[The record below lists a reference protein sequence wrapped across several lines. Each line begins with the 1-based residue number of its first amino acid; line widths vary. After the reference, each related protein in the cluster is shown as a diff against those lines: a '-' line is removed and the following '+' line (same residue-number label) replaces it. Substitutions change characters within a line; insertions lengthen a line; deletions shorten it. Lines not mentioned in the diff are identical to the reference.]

1 MYNSYSQ
8 SQSLT
13 HTQGFN
19 MAQHRTIEERK
30 TALLAQ
36 LAKLEKKEIEETYSQ
51 HPVMKSLRERLS
63 NVSSDNLKFARW
75 ETEWEAKVDNFEQR
89 KQEWVQRGAMASAMM
104 TTARTQKARIES
116 FMADAVSK
124 IADGVEVNIE
134 DYNIENNLDSYDA

>member
-1 MYNSYSQ
+1 
-8 SQSLT
+8 
-13 HTQGFN
+13 

-36 LAKLEKKEIEETYSQ
+36 LAKLEKKEVEEQFSQ

-75 ETEWEAKVDNFEQR
+75 ETEWQSKVDNFEQR
-89 KQEWVQRGAMASAMM
+89 KQEWVQRGAMASTMM
-104 TTARTQKARIES
+104 TTARTQKARIED

-124 IADGVEVNIE
+124 RFSSAGVEVIAVVVAAAKTGM
-134 DYNIENNLDSYDA
+134 YPP

>member
-1 MYNSYSQ
+1 
-8 SQSLT
+8 
-13 HTQGFN
+13 

-36 LAKLEKKEIEETYSQ
+36 LAKLEKKEVEEQFSQ

-89 KQEWVQRGAMASAMM
+89 KLEWVQRGAMASAMM
-104 TTARTQKARIES
+104 STARTQKARIED
-116 FMADAVSK
+116 FMCDAVAK
-124 IADGVEVNIE
+124 IADGIEVNID
-134 DYNIENNLDSYDA
+134 DYNIENNLESYDA

>member
-1 MYNSYSQ
+1 
-8 SQSLT
+8 
-13 HTQGFN
+13 
-19 MAQHRTIEERK
+19 
-30 TALLAQ
+30 
-36 LAKLEKKEIEETYSQ
+36 
-51 HPVMKSLRERLS
+51 MKSLRERLS

>member
-1 MYNSYSQ
+1 
-8 SQSLT
+8 
-13 HTQGFN
+13 

-36 LAKLEKKEIEETYSQ
+36 LAKLEKKEVEEQFSQ

-75 ETEWEAKVDNFEQR
+75 ETEWQSKVDNFEQR
-89 KQEWVQRGAMASAMM
+89 KQEWVQRGAMASTMM
-104 TTARTQKARIES
+104 TTARTQKARIED

-124 IADGVEVNIE
+124 IADGVEVNID
-134 DYNIENNLDSYDA
+134 DYNIENNLESYDA

>member
-1 MYNSYSQ
+1 
-8 SQSLT
+8 
-13 HTQGFN
+13 

-30 TALLAQ
+30 SALLAQ
-36 LAKLEKKEIEETYSQ
+36 LARLEKKEVEEQFSQ

-89 KQEWVQRGAMASAMM
+89 KQEWVQRGAMASTMM

-116 FMADAVSK
+116 FMSDAVSK
-124 IADGVEVNIE
+124 IAEGVEVNIE
-134 DYNIENNLDSYDA
+134 DYNIENNLESYDA